1 MVFSMLFFERFG
13 DFLVKKI
20 FSQKEVQLSHFEF
33 EKISL

>member
-1 MVFSMLFFERFG
+1 MFLFGQFG

-20 FSQKEVQLSHFEF
+20 FSQKEVQLSLFEF